1 MKKAVTGV
9 LFLLGFSVYV
19 WGQEVNL
26 DVPYVPTPNEVV
38 AQMLKMA
45 DVGKDDIL
53 YDLGCGDGRII
64 ISAAEKFGARGF
76 GVDLNPVRIAESKAN
91 AEKAKVT
98 DRVQFL
104 NKDLF
109 ETSFKEASVLT
120 LYLLPSVNLKLRPK
134 ILRELKPG
142 ARVVSHDFTMGEW
155 EADQTADIEG
165 DVHSHTVYF
174 WVVPANVSGA
184 WAWTAPSGSGN
195 NRYEL
200 KLNQKFQKLGGT
212 LTRGITV
219 LPLKDVKL
227 KGDKLEF
234 TVEDKTKGKPAT
246 LLFQGRANGNTIQ
259 GTENNKTVWK
269 AERNPATIKP
279 VDVDAKDGRE

>member
-45 DVGKDDIL
+45 NVGKDDIL
-53 YDLGCGDGRII
+53 YDLGCGDGRIVI
-64 ISAAEKFGARGF
+64 TAAEKFGARGV

-109 ETSFKEASVLT
+109 ETSFKDASVLT

-142 ARVVSHDFTMGEW
+142 TRVVSHDFTMGEW
-155 EADQTADIEG
+155 EEDQKAEIQG
-165 DVHSHTVYF
+165 DSYGHSVYF
-174 WVVPANVSGA
+174 FVVPANVSGT
-184 WAWTAPSGSGN
+184 WAWTAPSGSGTV
-195 NRYEL
+195 RYQL
-200 KLNQKFQKLGGT
+200 KLNQKFQKVSGT
-212 LTRGITV
+212 LTVGAAE

-227 KGDKLEF
+227 HGDNLEF
-234 TVEDKTKGKPAT
+234 KVENKIKDQIVP
-246 LLFQGRANGNTIQ
+246 LFFEGRANGNTIQ
-259 GTENNKTVWK
+259 GMENQKTVWI
-269 AERNPATIKP
+269 ASRNPDTIKP
-279 VDVDAKDGRE
+279 VDADAQDGKE